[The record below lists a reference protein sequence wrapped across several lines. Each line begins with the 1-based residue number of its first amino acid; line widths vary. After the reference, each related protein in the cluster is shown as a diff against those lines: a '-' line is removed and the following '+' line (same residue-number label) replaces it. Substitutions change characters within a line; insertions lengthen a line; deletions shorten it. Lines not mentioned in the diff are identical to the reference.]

1 MAPNLSLEGK
11 RVLLAGGSG
20 LVGRAL
26 SSQFEQR
33 SCELLSPSHKDF
45 DLLDERATSA
55 YFSEMRPDVAILA
68 AAKVGGIG
76 ANQSQPYDFLVDNL
90 RMELNFISAAHAA
103 NVERLGFLG
112 SSCIYPKLAPQ
123 PLPESALLSGPLEPT
138 NTGYAMAKLSGIEMV
153 NAVRAQFGRPWIS
166 LLPSNLYGPG
176 DNFNL
181 NSSHVVPAMLRK
193 FHEAKESATD
203 TVMLWGSGKVKRE
216 FLHSN
221 DAASG
226 IVFAME
232 NYNDDAPLNIGCGY
246 DVSIAELA
254 NVISGVVGFRGKIE
268 WDSSMPDGVP
278 RKLLDSSRIR
288 SLGWSP
294 RIDLETGL
302 TETYAWMIENSS
314 ILRQ

>member
-1 MAPNLSLEGK
+1 MASNFSLDGK

-26 SSQFEQR
+26 LSQLEKR
-33 SCELLSPSHKDF
+33 SCEALSPSHEDL
-45 DLLDERATSA
+45 DLLDERATTA
-55 YFSEMRPDVAILA
+55 YFSEMRPEVAILA
-68 AAKVGGIG
+68 AARVGGIG
-76 ANQSQPYDFLVDNL
+76 ANQSQPYDFLMDNL
-90 RMELNFISAAHAA
+90 RMEINFMSAAHAA

-123 PLPESALLSGPLEPT
+123 PLPESALLTGPLEPT

-181 NSSHVVPAMLRK
+181 DSSHVVPAMLRK
-193 FHEAKESATD
+193 FHEAKESA
-203 TVMLWGSGKVKRE
+203 VESVVLWGSGKVKRE

-226 IVFAME
+226 IIFAME
-232 NYNDDAPLNIGCGY
+232 NYNDDSPLNIGYGH
-246 DVSIAELA
+246 DISIAELA
-254 NVISGVVGFRGKIE
+254 SIVSRVVGFDGRIE

-278 RKLLDSSRIR
+278 RKLLDSSRIK

-294 RIDLETGL
+294 TIELEPGL
-302 TETYAWMIENSS
+302 TETYAWMTESS
-314 ILRQ
+314 SRLRQ